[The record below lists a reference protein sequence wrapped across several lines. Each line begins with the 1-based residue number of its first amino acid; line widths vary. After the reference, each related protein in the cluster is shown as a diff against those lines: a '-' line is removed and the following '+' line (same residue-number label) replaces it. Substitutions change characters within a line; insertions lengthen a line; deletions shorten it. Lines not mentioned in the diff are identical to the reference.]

1 MSTKLHKL
9 NERVYYLLTIMVTPQ
24 KNDQKYRLKQ
34 MKAEKL
40 YTRTECIPDREK
52 SVIEQCIHKDKI

>member
-1 MSTKLHKL
+1 
-9 NERVYYLLTIMVTPQ
+9 MVTPQ

-52 SVIEQCIHKDKI
+52 SVTEQCIHKDKI